1 MNFKFGLK
9 LTIAFFLI
17 GTVILLVYYSTM
29 SPMVALLAF
38 QYTMLAML
46 VSWVFAGF
54 LLFKFLRRQITL
66 SELLKTVAVM
76 LVNIP
81 VGILY
86 AYIMALLL
94 KYARVEIQNISE
106 LSITNIVLKGCEEKS
121 MSDLESGDHETAWIK
136 LQDSCSVI
144 LAYTINGEQR
154 QDTVLVDISPGY
166 GVKVTHAI
174 DQD

>member
-9 LTIAFFLI
+9 LSIAFFVI

-38 QYTMLAML
+38 QYNMLAML
-46 VSWVFAGF
+46 VSWIYAGF

-66 SELLKTVAVM
+66 SELLKTLAVM

-86 AYIMALLL
+86 AYIMSVLLN
-94 KYARVEIQNISE
+94 YARVDIQNISE
-106 LSITNIVLKGCEEKS
+106 SPVTNLVIKGCEEKS
-121 MSDLESGDHETAWIK
+121 IPNLESGENETAWVK
-136 LQDSCSVI
+136 LAPNCSII
-144 LAYTINGEQR
+144 LEYSIGGQHK
-154 QDTVLVDISPGY
+154 QDTVLFGISPGE
-166 GVKVTHAI
+166 GSKVNYAI
-174 DQD
+174 DL